1 MQALYLDQELFLD
14 GDYPCPEPGP
24 GEALIRVR
32 LAAICNTDLELARG
46 YRLHRGILGHEFV
59 GEVLALS
66 DTGMAGE
73 AEEWVGRRV
82 VGEINVGC
90 GECAFCRQG
99 IPSQCRERE
108 AVGILGRDGAFADYL
123 VLPLKNLHP
132 VPSQMPDEVA
142 VFTEPLA
149 AALQVLSLVHIRPQ
163 DRVGVVGD
171 GKLGLLIAQVLATAC
186 PDVTLVGHHPEKLA
200 LAAGWG
206 IRPGPPTGE
215 LDLVV
220 ECTGNPGGLFTAIE
234 LVRPRGTVVLKST
247 YHQSAEINLSQVVVD
262 EIRLVGSRCG
272 PFPPALRLLES
283 GRVDVGSLIEAT
295 YPLAEGL
302 AAMAHA
308 GRRGALKVLL
318 RP

>member
-1 MQALYLDQELFLD
+1 MQALLFDQELVFD
-14 GDYPCPEPGP
+14 QDYRRPEPGP

-32 LAAICNTDLELARG
+32 LAAICNTDLELVRG
-46 YRLHRGILGHEFV
+46 YRQYRGVLGHEFV
-59 GEVLALS
+59 GKVQSCS
-66 DTGMAGE
+66 DTGITGE
-73 AEEWVGRRV
+73 ADEWIGHRV

-90 GECAFCRQG
+90 GECTLCRQG

-108 AVGILGRDGAFADYL
+108 AVGILDRDGAFADYL
-123 VLPLKNLHP
+123 VLPLKNLHR
-132 VPSQMPDEVA
+132 VPGHMPDEVA
-142 VFTEPLA
+142 VFTELLA
-149 AALQVLSLVHIRPQ
+149 AALQTLSLVHIRPQ

-171 GKLGLLIAQVLATAC
+171 GKLGLLVAQVLATAC

-206 IRPGPPTGE
+206 IRPGPPTRE

-220 ECTGNPGGLFTAIE
+220 ECSGSPGGLMSALD

-247 YHQSAEINLSQVVVD
+247 YHQFAEINLSQVVVD

-308 GRRGALKVLL
+308 GRPGALKVLL